1 MSDEQTAHFL
11 GGTPEEILEA
21 RAASLAQEP
30 AEEDASDRLSMLL
43 FRIGEE
49 SYSVDVADVR
59 EIQQIVAFSEMPS
72 ADSGV
77 VGMVN
82 LRGNVVPA
90 VDMRLLVGLEPVE
103 YTLETPMI
111 ITEVRN
117 ETLALL
123 VDEVQDVFELAPGC
137 LQESPALHS
146 LSASMIG
153 VARMDDGLIY
163 VLDVDELAGAAVF
176 GAAR

>member
-1 MSDEQTAHFL
+1 VTPAPDIVDEAPQIDTADVGACEMVTRVLAFYL
-11 GGTPEEILEA
+11 GTQRYALPIE
-21 RAASLAQEP
+21 R
-30 AEEDASDRLSMLL
+30 
-43 FRIGEE
+43 
-49 SYSVDVADVR
+49 VR
-59 EIQQIVAFSEMPS
+59 EIQQIVAFSQMPP

-90 VDMRLLVGLEPVE
+90 VDMRRLVGLEPVE

-111 ITEVRN
+111 ITEVRD

-137 LQESPALHS
+137 LQESPALHG
-146 LSASMIG
+146 LSAGMIG
-153 VARMDDGLIY
+153 VARMEDGLVY
-163 VLDVDELAGAAVF
+163 VLDVDELVGTAVF
-176 GAAR
+176 GGAR

>member
-1 MSDEQTAHFL
+1 MTPAPDIVDEAPQIDTVEAGACEMVTRVLAFFL
-11 GGTPEEILEA
+11 GTQRYALPIE
-21 RAASLAQEP
+21 R
-30 AEEDASDRLSMLL
+30 
-43 FRIGEE
+43 
-49 SYSVDVADVR
+49 VR
-59 EIQQIVAFSEMPS
+59 EIQQIVAFSQMPS
-72 ADSGV
+72 TGSGV

-111 ITEVRN
+111 ITDVRN

-163 VLDVDELAGAAVF
+163 VLDVDELVGAAVF

>member
-1 MSDEQTAHFL
+1 MTSDTNIIEDPDAVVAEDVGASEFVERVVAFFL
-11 GGTPEEILEA
+11 GGQRYALPIE
-21 RAASLAQEP
+21 R
-30 AEEDASDRLSMLL
+30 
-43 FRIGEE
+43 
-49 SYSVDVADVR
+49 VR

-72 ADSGV
+72 AGSGV

-111 ITEVRN
+111 ITDVRN
-117 ETLALL
+117 EKLALL

-163 VLDVDELAGAAVF
+163 VLDVDELVGAAVF

>member
-1 MSDEQTAHFL
+1 VTPAPDIVDEAPQTDTAHAGACAMVTRVLAFYL
-11 GGTPEEILEA
+11 G
-21 RAASLAQEP
+21 AQRYALPIE
-30 AEEDASDRLSMLL
+30 R
-43 FRIGEE
+43 
-49 SYSVDVADVR
+49 VR
-59 EIQQIVAFSEMPS
+59 EIQQIVAFSQMPS
-72 ADSGV
+72 ASSGV

-90 VDMRLLVGLEPVE
+90 VDMRRLVGLEPAE

-111 ITEVRN
+111 ITDVRN
-117 ETLALL
+117 EKLALL

-153 VARMDDGLIY
+153 VARMEDGLIY
-163 VLDVDELAGAAVF
+163 VLDVDELVGAAVF

>member
-1 MSDEQTAHFL
+1 VTPAPDIIDEAAQIDTTDAGACEMVTRVLAFYL
-11 GGTPEEILEA
+11 GTQRYALPIE
-21 RAASLAQEP
+21 R
-30 AEEDASDRLSMLL
+30 
-43 FRIGEE
+43 
-49 SYSVDVADVR
+49 VR

-72 ADSGV
+72 AGSGV

-90 VDMRLLVGLEPVE
+90 VDMRRLVGLEPVE
-103 YTLETPMI
+103 YTLETPMV
-111 ITEVRN
+111 ITEVRD

-137 LQESPALHS
+137 LQESPALHA

-153 VARMDDGLIY
+153 VARMDDGMIY
-163 VLDVDELAGAAVF
+163 VLDVDELVGNAVF
-176 GAAR
+176 GGTR